1 MFLLF
6 CLSVYLYF
14 IYEVICKFIN
24 DGYEFDFFFI
34 FIFILYFFVTIV
46 FYNKFVFKE
55 FKKYEYKSF
64 YYLPIRFNRKNKK
77 VYVFT
82 KDGEEKIYD
91 WDELFFYIATVD
103 WLYGIKKVELRAAK
117 VDADDN
123 IEFSFSLNSPTP
135 FAEDTKQCLSY
146 WEFIRHYM
154 EDGPQDFYIDANS
167 LESFNEIQ
175 LCFCND
181 IDQKLESYEMSKLR
195 LFYNYK
201 PLGIAEL
208 TLVAPIFYPWLWVRR
223 YLMKYQ
229 AKIPYWSAEVNEACK
244 VEENDHYV
252 VDSSIN
258 KYFEIRLFPS
268 RMAVRKEYL
277 KND

>member
-1 MFLLF
+1 MYRCTDL
-6 CLSVYLYF
+6 
-14 IYEVICKFIN
+14 FIN
-24 DGYEFDFFFI
+24 LADLDDFNI
-34 FIFILYFFVTIV
+34 ATVIV
-46 FYNKFVFKE
+46 FIIYTCVMCFVNYKVGYKNFKL
-55 FKKYEYKSF
+55 FEYKSF
-64 YYLPIRFNRKNKK
+64 YYLPTRFNRKNKK

-82 KDGEEKIYD
+82 KEGEEKIYD

-154 EDGPQDFYIDANS
+154 EDGPQYFYIDANG
-167 LESFNEIQ
+167 LENFNESK

-201 PLGIAEL
+201 PLGVVDLI
-208 TLVAPIFYPWLWVRR
+208 LVAPIFYPWLWVRR
-223 YLMKYQ
+223 YFMKYQ

-244 VEENDHYV
+244 VEENDPYI